1 MSAKNIV
8 LNINDWNP
16 EEIKYMAPK
25 VNAMGGKS
33 INIISKQTNRSL
45 HISTPLLMTWGIS
58 DFTDEKTG
66 ESDGKYSISLQF
78 PNDEYRNDA
87 TDAFLAK
94 LLAFENQILEDS
106 VKNSELWWGE
116 KKSLEI
122 CRDRF
127 FPFVKYSKNKDT
139 KKIDYSKPPTFR
151 PKVTC
156 YDNKWGLEIYD
167 TNTNLIFPCE
177 NDSSGL
183 PKTPMEFVPKLSR
196 VACGIQC
203 TGIWIGGKGFG
214 ASFKIF
220 QCIVK
225 PVEIVKVS
233 GTGICQFQLSDDDR
247 SDVKVEPTVEVPP
260 QPQLKPSSVSVSV
273 STEVDDSDNEET
285 EPVVVE
291 TPVVEEEA
299 VVEEVV
305 AEPEPVAEPV
315 VVKKVLKKVVVAPV
329 VVAPVVDV
337 VETET
342 AVEVAVEAP
351 KKKMVLKK
359 KAV

>member
-16 EEIKYMAPK
+16 SEIKYMAPK

-66 ESDGKYSISLQF
+66 ESDGKFSISLQF
-78 PNDEYRNDA
+78 PNEEYRNDA

-94 LLAFENQILEDS
+94 LQAFENQILEDS

-116 KKSLEI
+116 QKSLEI

-151 PKVTC
+151 PRVPC

-183 PKTPMEFVPKLSR
+183 PKSPMDFVPKLSR
-196 VACGIQC
+196 VACGLQC
-203 TGIWIGGKGFG
+203 SGIWIGGKGFG
-214 ASFKIF
+214 VSWKIF

-233 GTGICQFQLSDDDR
+233 GTGICQFQLSSDDR
-247 SDVKVEPTVEVPP
+247 CDDKAAPTVEVPET
-260 QPQLKPSSVSVSV
+260 KPSSVSVSV
-273 STEVDDSDNEET
+273 STEVDDSDNEEA
-285 EPVVVE
+285 EPPAVVE
-291 TPVVEEEA
+291 VEVPL

-305 AEPEPVAEPV
+305 AEPEPEPV
-315 VVKKVLKKVVVAPV
+315 VIKKVLKKVVVSPV
-329 VVAPVVDV
+329 VVAPVVDDV
-337 VETET
+337 VESAVESAAA
-342 AVEVAVEAP
+342 AVEVEVP